1 MRTSLSMWISAE
13 ESLPENGSTV
23 LGFRDADPHWGNAAY
38 GMAWREIDDESK
50 PGLRWNE
57 SGRPTHWMRLPAPPR
72 GINDGLLIGGG
83 MRQTYAE
90 YRAEIGE
97 LLEKAEAMVWLR
109 LTDAELEAVEFF
121 AVIDTNDGL
130 LGGHTATLREL
141 LERHKAS
148 KYPQNTQDQERRL

>member
-1 MRTSLSMWISAE
+1 MWISAE

-72 GINDGLLIGGG
+72 D
-83 MRQTYAE
+83 
-90 YRAEIGE
+90 
-97 LLEKAEAMVWLR
+97 EAPYSVMLWV
-109 LTDAELEAVEFF
+109 TDAEREK
-121 AVIDTNDGL
+121 IIDGL
-130 LGGHTATLREL
+130 SGQHTLTGEEREAINMSRKILVSDPSMNPAQRAEWAITLSRL
-141 LERHKAS
+141 LDRTGFS
-148 KYPQNTQDQERRL
+148 Q

>member
-1 MRTSLSMWISAE
+1 MWISAE

-72 GINDGLLIGGG
+72 DEAPYSVMLWVTDAEREKIIDGLSG
-83 MRQTYAE
+83 QHT
-90 YRAEIGE
+90 
-97 LLEKAEAMVWLR
+97 
-109 LTDAELEAVEFF
+109 LTDAEREAIEWALEEGVWSYGDPEDWTKAER
-121 AVIDTNDGL
+121 
-130 LGGHTATLREL
+130 LRAFLRGL
-141 LERHKAS
+141 LERTK
-148 KYPQNTQDQERRL
+148 

>member
-1 MRTSLSMWISAE
+1 MRTLLSMWISAE

-72 GINDGLLIGGG
+72 D
-83 MRQTYAE
+83 
-90 YRAEIGE
+90 
-97 LLEKAEAMVWLR
+97 EAPYSVMLWV
-109 LTDAELEAVEFF
+109 TDAEREKIIDGLSGQHTLTAAEREAVALMADVAADPRGV
-121 AVIDTNDGL
+121 AVYAGSQVA
-130 LGGHTATLREL
+130 ATLRGL
-141 LERHKAS
+141 LERTKTGE
-148 KYPQNTQDQERRL
+148 K

>member
-1 MRTSLSMWISAE
+1 MWISAE

-72 GINDGLLIGGG
+72 D
-83 MRQTYAE
+83 
-90 YRAEIGE
+90 
-97 LLEKAEAMVWLR
+97 EAPYSVMLWV
-109 LTDAELEAVEFF
+109 TDAEREKIIDGLSGQHTLTAAEREAVALMADVAADPRGV
-121 AVIDTNDGL
+121 AVYAGSQVA
-130 LGGHTATLREL
+130 ATLRGL
-141 LERHKAS
+141 LERTKTGE
-148 KYPQNTQDQERRL
+148 K

>member
-1 MRTSLSMWISAE
+1 MWISVE

-72 GINDGLLIGGG
+72 D
-83 MRQTYAE
+83 
-90 YRAEIGE
+90 
-97 LLEKAEAMVWLR
+97 EAPYSVMLWV
-109 LTDAELEAVEFF
+109 TDAEREK
-121 AVIDTNDGL
+121 IIDGL
-130 LGGHTATLREL
+130 SGQHTLTAAEREAIKVVESDYSDNDMDVECWHIAATLRGL
-141 LERHKAS
+141 L
-148 KYPQNTQDQERRL
+148 DRLA